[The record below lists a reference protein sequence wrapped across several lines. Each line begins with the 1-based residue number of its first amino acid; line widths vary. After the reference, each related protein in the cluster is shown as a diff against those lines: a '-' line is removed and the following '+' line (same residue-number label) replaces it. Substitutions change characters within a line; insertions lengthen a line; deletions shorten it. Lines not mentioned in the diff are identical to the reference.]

1 MDGWISRKRKNCGF
15 NSAFQEKVHFLGKD
29 YLKEGP
35 EGNDIRKTNVAQ
47 VRMAYRFETLC
58 YELNLIMEGLKA
70 EWNLSSLVVLIDLY
84 RFLSWQ
90 YLLNRKNPAPSV
102 GKRNFLINLNTAYN
116 LRDESVKLWDTV
128 WETHVDKHHGRQ

>member
-1 MDGWISRKRKNCGF
+1 MDLLRKRTNCGF
-15 NSAFQEKVHFLGKD
+15 NSVFQEKVHFLGKD

-70 EWNLSSLVVLIDLY
+70 E
-84 RFLSWQ
+84 
-90 YLLNRKNPAPSV
+90 
-102 GKRNFLINLNTAYN
+102 
-116 LRDESVKLWDTV
+116 
-128 WETHVDKHHGRQ
+128 

>member
-1 MDGWISRKRKNCGF
+1 MKRKKCGF

-70 EWNLSSLVVLIDLY
+70 EWNLSYLMVSIDLY
-84 RFLSWQ
+84 LFLSMTT
-90 YLLNRKNPAPSV
+90 
-102 GKRNFLINLNTAYN
+102 LIEQEKSSAF
-116 LRDESVKLWDTV
+116 S
-128 WETHVDKHHGRQ
+128 WEEEIFW